1 MASYDYGQLQ
11 AVNPAYQQGYTTLP
25 PQSHQSIDPTNQYQ
39 MINSYQ
45 PPLQQGLPPSQYSS
59 MMMYPPKTDANFLP
73 HIPSP
78 LPMQQIN
85 YSMAPNGG
93 TFPLPERFFFRT
105 VVLWHFRCQLHLS
118 RFLDAELEWQCTL
131 SSAAATTAN
140 ITAADVNCKWRE
152 IRTTIDFF
160 WLSILEIIFFLLLCL
175 VQSYISN
182 YFSSSAHS

>member
-25 PQSHQSIDPTNQYQ
+25 PQSHQSIDPTNHYQ

-45 PPLQQGLPPSQYSS
+45 PPLQQGMPPSQYSS
-59 MMMYPPKTDANFLP
+59 MMIYPPKTDANFLP

-78 LPMQQIN
+78 LPMQQMT

-93 TFPLPERFFFRT
+93 TFPLPERFFYRT
-105 VVLWHFRCQLHLS
+105 AVLLHYRCQLHVSCVLHA
-118 RFLDAELEWQCTL
+118 DLEWQCTL
-131 SSAAATTAN
+131 SSTTT
-140 ITAADVNCKWRE
+140 ITAAAAGADFNCTWRE
-152 IRTTIDFF
+152 IGTTIDFF
-160 WLSILEIIFFLLLCL
+160 WLSILEPTFLLRWL